1 MSVQVE
7 ASAESRPPL
16 TRERILRTAIVLA
29 DQGGIEVL
37 SMRKLAQALAVEAM
51 SLYHHVAKK
60 EELLKGIIDL
70 VLSEIE
76 PPDGSDWKAALRR
89 TALSAHRVLLRHPWA
104 CSLVTSATG
113 ESPARLG
120 WMEAVLRCLRTGGFS
135 ADLAHH
141 AYHALD
147 SHIVGFTLWQVSF
160 RVDKQQLTDL
170 AAAFLQRLPLEQ
182 YPYVAEHIGVH
193 LHESAEQAGRE
204 FEFGLDLILDGL
216 EGMQGAG

>member
-1 MSVQVE
+1 MSLQVDY
-7 ASAESRPPL
+7 SAEPRAPL
-16 TRERILRTAIVLA
+16 SRERVLRAAIALA

-37 SMRKLAQALAVEAM
+37 SMRKLAQALTVEAM

-60 EELLKGIIDL
+60 EDLLKGIIDL

-76 PPDGSDWKAALRR
+76 LPEGSGWKLAMRR
-89 TALSAHRVLLRHPWA
+89 TALSAHHALLRHPWA

-113 ESPARLG
+113 ESQARLR
-120 WMEAVLRCLRTGGFS
+120 WMEAVLRCLREEGFT

-160 RVDKQQLTDL
+160 GFDKQQLNDL
-170 AAAFLQRLPLEQ
+170 AAIFLQRLPLDQ

-193 LHESAEQAGRE
+193 LHESEEQTGSE

-216 EGMQGAG
+216 ERMRGVA